1 MNETIEKLIASGK
14 EGPWWDFKQTY
25 HQNNAALVHDI
36 LCMANVLHDGDR
48 YLIFGVNDEGVITG
62 VPEDGKQLNQANL
75 IDLLRKV
82 SFAEH
87 HCPDIQLHHITLQH
101 KVLAIL
107 QIRNVRMKPYYLTQD
122 YIKEGKTVRAGVVY
136 TRQQD
141 ANTPVTSCA
150 SPGDVMAMWRERF
163 NLDLA
168 PADRIVRLLLD
179 YDNWEYDGISEAYY
193 RLDPD
198 YAIHIGYTEK
208 DIGRQHWWST
218 ISIEQPCHYEY
229 ILKYRGLVLERV
241 PIVHY
246 RNEGLQFPFPEMDTL
261 AYPGKRDG
269 FVTDYYADVFYFV
282 KNTLPY
288 NLLSHIRELHSLPG
302 RNSGITMPL
311 TTQTKPPIIEL
322 PFMVF
327 ENAGEKEEKLKF
339 IQSQLADFCP
349 DGMPDTASM
358 KTDPELRMEV
368 ERQFSWWVFN
378 HMR

>member
-208 DIGRQHWWST
+208 DIGGQHWWST

-311 TTQTKPPIIEL
+311 T
-322 PFMVF
+322 
-327 ENAGEKEEKLKF
+327 
-339 IQSQLADFCP
+339 
-349 DGMPDTASM
+349 
-358 KTDPELRMEV
+358 
-368 ERQFSWWVFN
+368 
-378 HMR
+378 